1 MNIPLIFPS
10 PLLNAAGS
18 LGFAPDLDGPID
30 LDLLGAFIT
39 KPISARPRKAANGQ
53 RLSHIPGGVIMH
65 SGHPNPGLSAV
76 IRTYSAR
83 WAECPIPI
91 IVHLLGGSEDNLG
104 SMVERLEMLENVMAI
119 ELGLPWDIS
128 ISEAA
133 QITKEALGELPLI
146 VRLPLPRAFDL
157 APKIIDAGAV
167 AVSLGPPRG
176 ATVGKDG
183 SLIHGRLYGPSVL
196 PQALQIVE
204 ALAQEDVPVI
214 GAGGVYSPDDAQAML
229 DAGALAVQLDT
240 VLWRGDTQALFEGFN
255 K

>member
-39 KPISARPRKAANGQ
+39 KPISARPRKAAKGQ
-53 RLSHIPGGVIMH
+53 RLSHVPGGVIMH
-65 SGHPNPGLSAV
+65 SGHPNPGLSAT

-91 IVHLLGGSEDNLG
+91 IVNLLGGSEDNLG

-119 ELGLPWDIS
+119 ELGLPWDIAP
-128 ISEAA
+128 SEAA

-157 APKIIDAGAV
+157 APKIIGAV
-167 AVSLGPPRG
+167 AAWGHHAAPLRRWQSAWVHPAAQRRWRRWDLWRG
-176 ATVGKDG
+176 DTRPY
-183 SLIHGRLYGPSVL
+183 GRLYGPSVRNPSSPAQQLTFKCQVSAL
-196 PQALQIVE
+196 PSQ
-204 ALAQEDVPVI
+204 
-214 GAGGVYSPDDAQAML
+214 
-229 DAGALAVQLDT
+229 
-240 VLWRGDTQALFEGFN
+240 
-255 K
+255 